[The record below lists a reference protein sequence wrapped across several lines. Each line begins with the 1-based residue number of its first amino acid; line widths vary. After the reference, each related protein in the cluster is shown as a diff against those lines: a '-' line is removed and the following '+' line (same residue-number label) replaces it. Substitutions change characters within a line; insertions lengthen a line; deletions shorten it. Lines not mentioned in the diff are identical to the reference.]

1 MDFALTPEQT
11 LIRQTA
17 AEIAQRELAP
27 QAAALD
33 IQGGFPR
40 EAIRK
45 LAGAGLL
52 GMTIPPA
59 YGGSGADTLSLVLA
73 TEALAKACANTALV
87 TLTHLAVGFAVTAFG
102 TPGQKEKLL
111 PQLARGDKLAAL
123 VATEPDAGSNALAT
137 QTAIQAAH
145 DGYLVNGTKAFITSS
160 GEADLYMTLGT
171 VDRSKGIAGL
181 TYLLA
186 EKDRPGLSFGRRD
199 EGLGLNGSA
208 RGEVVFQDCAV
219 PRENLLGPE
228 GGALPVG
235 MAAAALAMLGA
246 ASISLGLAQAALD
259 ASIQH
264 CKERVVAGQPLGAYQ
279 GLQFL
284 ISDMSAQ
291 VDAARSL
298 LYHAVFLKD
307 TVPGPPLAAFKA
319 KLFATEMAV
328 RVTDQALQ
336 LHGAHGYSREL
347 PVERYYRDAR
357 GMTLHFQNSE
367 MLKESLGKMLLGLM

>member
-1 MDFALTPEQT
+1 MDFGLTPEQT

-208 RGEVVFQDCAV
+208 RGEVIFQD
-219 PRENLLGPE
+219 
-228 GGALPVG
+228 
-235 MAAAALAMLGA
+235 
-246 ASISLGLAQAALD
+246 
-259 ASIQH
+259 
-264 CKERVVAGQPLGAYQ
+264 
-279 GLQFL
+279 
-284 ISDMSAQ
+284 
-291 VDAARSL
+291 
-298 LYHAVFLKD
+298 
-307 TVPGPPLAAFKA
+307 
-319 KLFATEMAV
+319 
-328 RVTDQALQ
+328 
-336 LHGAHGYSREL
+336 
-347 PVERYYRDAR
+347 
-357 GMTLHFQNSE
+357 
-367 MLKESLGKMLLGLM
+367 